1 MTALS
6 RADRK
11 VTPIDVLRR
20 YERLCELTREMR
32 RMAQDKAWDAL
43 IDLQVHYVESVE
55 GLAESE
61 KGLSFDIA
69 QAERKVELL
78 EEILENDLEVRQCLV
93 ERREVLGR
101 QMHGTRNRQN
111 LEHAYGASG
120 CQPAPIHES

>member
-1 MTALS
+1 MTSPS
-6 RADRK
+6 RGECT

-32 RMAQDKAWDAL
+32 TRARESAWEEL
-43 IDLQVHYVESVE
+43 IDLQTHYVESVA

-78 EEILENDLEVRQCLV
+78 EEILENDLEVRQHLV

-101 QMHGTRNRQN
+101 QMQGTRNRQS
-111 LEHAYGASG
+111 LEQAYGASG
-120 CQPAPIHES
+120 RQRSTIHEP

>member
-1 MTALS
+1 MTSL
-6 RADRK
+6 RRGEGT

-32 RMAQDKAWDAL
+32 RRARERAWDEL

-61 KGLSFDIA
+61 KGLSFDIG

-101 QMHGTRNRQN
+101 QMQGTRNRHS
-111 LEHAYGASG
+111 LEQAYGASG
-120 CQPAPIHES
+120 RQRSPIHEL